1 MAKRH
6 ITDHHFDH
14 YSPWR
19 KRNLNRISMIHIN
32 CDVGEGLHNEH
43 LLMPFISACSI
54 ACGGHAGDEQM
65 MENVITLAQQ
75 HNVLIGAHPS
85 YPDSVHFG
93 RASMNIPDN
102 DLIKSIRD
110 QINTLQRIAQHHQ
123 YPITH
128 IKAHGALYND
138 IAKDKDRAFVYLE
151 AISPFK
157 KNCQIFVP
165 YQSIIANEAIKQEF
179 QICYEA
185 FADRNYNEDLSLVSR
200 SQSNALITDAQEAIQ
215 HIQLMKN
222 NQLVNTISG
231 KQVSIQADTFCV
243 HSDTENALDILK
255 QIHTTFS

>member
-1 MAKRH
+1 
-6 ITDHHFDH
+6 
-14 YSPWR
+14 
-19 KRNLNRISMIHIN
+19 MIHIN

-54 ACGGHAGDEQM
+54 ACGGHAGDEQT

-75 HNVLIGAHPS
+75 HRIQIGAHPS

-93 RASMNIPDN
+93 RLSMDISDN
-102 DLIKSIRD
+102 DFIKSIRE
-110 QINTLQRIAQHHQ
+110 QINTLQRVAQLHQ

-138 IAKDKDRAFVYLE
+138 IAKDKKRAVVYLE

-157 KNCQIFVP
+157 KDCSIYVP
-165 YQSIIANEAIKQEF
+165 YQSIIATEAVKQGF
-179 QICYEA
+179 QVCYEA
-185 FADRNYNEDLSLVSR
+185 FADRNYNKDLSLVSR
-200 SQSNALITDAQEAIQ
+200 SKANALITDAHQAIQ

-231 KQVSIQADTFCV
+231 KHVSIQADTFCV
-243 HSDTENALDILK
+243 HSDTENALDLLK
-255 QIHTTFS
+255 QIHTTFSRK

>member
-14 YSPWR
+14 YYPWR
-19 KRNLNRISMIHIN
+19 KRDFNRSSMIHIN
-32 CDVGEGLHNEH
+32 CDVGEGLNNEH
-43 LLMPFISACSI
+43 HLMPYISACSI
-54 ACGGHAGDEQM
+54 ACGGHAGDERT
-65 MENVITLAQQ
+65 MENVIALAKQ
-75 HNVLIGAHPS
+75 HGVQIGAHPS
-85 YPDSVHFG
+85 YPDSVNFG
-93 RASMNIPDN
+93 RISMDIPD
-102 DLIKSIRD
+102 DELIKSIRD
-110 QINTLQRIAQHHQ
+110 QINTLQRVAQLHQ
-123 YPITH
+123 YPISH

-138 IAKDKDRAFVYLE
+138 IAKDKERAIAYLE

-157 KNCQIFVP
+157 KDYSIYVP
-165 YQSIIANEAIKQEF
+165 CQSIIATEALNQGF
-179 QICYEA
+179 HICYEA

>member
-1 MAKRH
+1 
-6 ITDHHFDH
+6 
-14 YSPWR
+14 
-19 KRNLNRISMIHIN
+19 MIHIN

-54 ACGGHAGDEQM
+54 ACGGHAGDEQT

-75 HNVLIGAHPS
+75 YSVQIGAHPS
-85 YPDSVHFG
+85 YPDSINFG
-93 RASMNIPDN
+93 RVSVDISDN
-102 DLIKSIRD
+102 DLIKNIQN
-110 QINTLQRIAQHHQ
+110 QIYTLQRIAQHHQ

-138 IAKDKDRAFVYLE
+138 VAKDKERATVYLE

-157 KNCQIFVP
+157 KTCQIFVP
-165 YQSIIANEAIKQEF
+165 FRSIIAKEAIKQGF

-200 SQSNALITDAQEAIQ
+200 SQSNALITDAKEAIQ
-215 HIQLMKN
+215 HIQLMQN
-222 NQLVNTISG
+222 NQLVSTISG
-231 KQVSIQADTFCV
+231 KHVSIQADTFCM